1 MRSALANWTPP
12 GPVPA
17 MDDATFGRWVDLLE
31 RRTGVV
37 VPPGR
42 KTFLVAALR
51 TRMREAGQS
60 SYEAY
65 LEEILAGPRGAI
77 EWATLV
83 DRLTVHQTHFF
94 RHPPSL
100 DLVARDW
107 LPAYR
112 AAQPEAPIHA
122 WSVGCATGEEAF
134 TLAMVLDRALAG
146 AGKPYFGITATD
158 ISAAALAV
166 GRGATYP
173 IAKLDEIP
181 QAWRADYCAPAGEVF
196 AADGTTRPAR
206 SFEEADSF
214 TVAEALRRRV
224 GFVQFNLLDAA
235 RAPLKRL
242 DLIYCQ
248 NVLIYFA
255 RERRAGLLQ
264 ALADLLK
271 PGGLL
276 VLGAGEV
283 LGFNHPQLT
292 RLGGP
297 QTLAFRRNA

>member
-1 MRSALANWTPP
+1 
-12 GPVPA
+12 
-17 MDDATFGRWVDLLE
+17 MDDVEFSRWVDLLE

-42 KTFLVAALR
+42 KTFLVAAVR
-51 TRMREAGQS
+51 TRMREAGKG

-65 LEEILAGPRGAI
+65 FDELLDGARGAI
-77 EWATLV
+77 EWTTLV

-94 RHPPSL
+94 RHQPSL
-100 DLVARDW
+100 DLIGRDW
-107 LPAYR
+107 LPPYLE
-112 AAQPEAPIHA
+112 AQGSGAIHA
-122 WSVGCATGEEAF
+122 WSVGCSTGEEAF
-134 TLAMVLDRALAG
+134 TLAMVLDQALAAE
-146 AGKPYFGITATD
+146 AGKTYFGITATD
-158 ISAAALAV
+158 ISAAALAT
-166 GRGATYP
+166 GRGAIYP
-173 IAKLDEIP
+173 VAKLDEIP
-181 QAWRADYCAPAGEVF
+181 LHLRASYCLPCGELFDSEGATRAP
-196 AADGTTRPAR
+196 R
-206 SFEEADSF
+206 SFEEADCFMVVES
-214 TVAEALRRRV
+214 LRKRV
-224 GFVQFNLLDAA
+224 GFVQFNLIDVA

-255 RERRAGLLQ
+255 RERRASLLQ